1 MTEQPRSRRRRR
13 RRRRCSMHACMF
25 PINDLFRS
33 KRSVVVMSRGV
44 HWRAERLT
52 CCRCIKPD
60 ECSGPAYIML
70 EIIYSPS
77 HSC

>member
-1 MTEQPRSRRRRR
+1 MTERPVAAAAAAAA
-13 RRRRCSMHACMF
+13 CVYACMF
-25 PINDLFRS
+25 PIDDVFRL
-33 KRSVVVMSRGV
+33 KRSVVVMSKGV

-60 ECSGPAYIML
+60 ECSGPAYIVL
-70 EIIYSPS
+70 EIIHSPS